1 MATLKLGK
9 EPGVYSQEEIN
20 PALAITQARLKVA
33 GLVGHSTPTLTVSN
47 IAVTRGTGDAD
58 TLDYAFTNVA
68 KILSISDYL
77 NANGTN
83 LPQYA
88 TDDYTLEQGADQK
101 ATIKWAGDTKPTAG
115 NTYYVNAVIK
125 KDASYYVP
133 KKFAD
138 AISVK
143 AYYGPEWYTKEDG
156 TKVVNEISLAA
167 RLMFNNGANEI
178 WICEAALGDN
188 GQPSEE
194 NIKNAITLLDDIE
207 LQSIVVTYMTKTIQ
221 DFLKTRVVIDSA
233 TENQRERVGF
243 VCALSDE
250 VDAIVTQSSGL
261 KEQRIVN
268 VAPSKVTV
276 IAEDNQGNANE
287 FTVSSTFAAAA
298 CVGALVD
305 NSRPVSMPL
314 TRFTPVGIY
323 GVSKVY
329 TRPEIEKL
337 SAAGTFVI
345 KERDNN
351 VLVNQSV
358 TTDNTNQ
365 NNRELSVVLIKDEV
379 LKDLRYNLDRDYIG
393 KYFNRKT
400 TPTKIK
406 TSIVNILTSYLD
418 TLIEDF
424 DESNIIVTPDGEDT
438 TRVNVRLAFSVLRP
452 LNYIYISFQV
462 VI

>member
-1 MATLKLGK
+1 
-9 EPGVYSQEEIN
+9 
-20 PALAITQARLKVA
+20 
-33 GLVGHSTPTLTVSN
+33 
-47 IAVTRGTGDAD
+47 
-58 TLDYAFTNVA
+58 
-68 KILSISDYL
+68 
-77 NANGTN
+77 
-83 LPQYA
+83 
-88 TDDYTLEQGADQK
+88 
-101 ATIKWAGDTKPTAG
+101 
-115 NTYYVNAVIK
+115 
-125 KDASYYVP
+125 
-133 KKFAD
+133 
-138 AISVK
+138 
-143 AYYGPEWYTKEDG
+143 
-156 TKVVNEISLAA
+156 
-167 RLMFNNGANEI
+167 
-178 WICEAALGDN
+178 
-188 GQPSEE
+188 
-194 NIKNAITLLDDIE
+194 
-207 LQSIVVTYMTKTIQ
+207 
-221 DFLKTRVVIDSA
+221 
-233 TENQRERVGF
+233 
-243 VCALSDE
+243 
-250 VDAIVTQSSGL
+250 
-261 KEQRIVN
+261 
-268 VAPSKVTV
+268 
-276 IAEDNQGNANE
+276 
-287 FTVSSTFAAAA
+287 
-298 CVGALVD
+298 
-305 NSRPVSMPL
+305 MPL